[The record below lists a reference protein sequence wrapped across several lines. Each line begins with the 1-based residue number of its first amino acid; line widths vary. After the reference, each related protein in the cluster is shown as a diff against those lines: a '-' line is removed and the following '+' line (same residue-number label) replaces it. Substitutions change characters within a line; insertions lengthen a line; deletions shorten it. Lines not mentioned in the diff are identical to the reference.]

1 MDDAHNYPP
10 PNDRDDRGH
19 HPDHDRKRGR
29 SPPQRD
35 DRDSRRD
42 DGRDRGGGRS
52 PQRRRHDSGDDR
64 YRGDRGGGHGRR
76 PVRRLPT
83 GRRGNRDRDDGEVLS
98 FREFAIRH
106 LGDDVGPAEAERR
119 YEQYQSD
126 HAEGFRRKNFAE
138 YKGDPELAKKYDP
151 RSLREPLKKRDDAVV
166 EAAAAHHADLESGA
180 IALPAPAGGGDG
192 DDDAGGLRPGRH
204 LPEARSIHWSPYDRV
219 GVVNADP

>member
-35 DRDSRRD
+35 DRDRRD

-52 PQRRRHDSGDDR
+52 PQRRRHDGGDDR

-76 PVRRLPT
+76 PVRRLPM

-180 IALPAPAGGGDG
+180 IALPAPAGGGTATTTREDY
-192 DDDAGGLRPGRH
+192 DPDAIFPR
-204 LPEARSIHWSPYDRV
+204 RV
-219 GVVNADP
+219 LYTGPHTTALAL

>member
-1 MDDAHNYPP
+1 M
-10 PNDRDDRGH
+10 
-19 HPDHDRKRGR
+19 
-29 SPPQRD
+29 
-35 DRDSRRD
+35 
-42 DGRDRGGGRS
+42 
-52 PQRRRHDSGDDR
+52 
-64 YRGDRGGGHGRR
+64 
-76 PVRRLPT
+76 

-166 EAAAAHHADLESGA
+166 EGRRGA
-180 IALPAPAGGGDG
+180 PRGPRVRRDRAPRARGGGG
-192 DDDAGGLRPGRH
+192 TATTTREEEETIR
-204 LPEARSIHWSPYDRV
+204 
-219 GVVNADP
+219 